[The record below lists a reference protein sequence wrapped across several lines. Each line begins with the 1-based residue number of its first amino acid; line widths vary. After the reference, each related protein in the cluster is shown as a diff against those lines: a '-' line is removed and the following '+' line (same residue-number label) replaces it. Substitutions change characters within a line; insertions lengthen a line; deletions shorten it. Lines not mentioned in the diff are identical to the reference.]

1 MKNKYK
7 HNPDG
12 TTTIF
17 LGGKKY
23 GTKEALVDT
32 EDWEKVKGYRW
43 RFIPGGT
50 ICGYAVSTVP
60 HPDGGMYISPQ
71 GKRRH
76 KRQIQ
81 LRLHHVVLGKPTKG
95 LVTDHIDG
103 NGLNNCKSNL
113 RHVTERQNAH
123 NKPMKSSNTSGFIGV
138 ILRKG
143 KERGKKWTVRIH
155 VQGKLLYLGDY
166 YTKEE
171 AAEAYDK
178 GVVKHR
184 EIINPERQLN
194 FPHKLQ
200 EYLKENQ
207 VETGGA

>member
-17 LGGKKY
+17 IESKKY
-23 GTKEALVDT
+23 GTKEVLIDT
-32 EDWEKVKGYRW
+32 DDWEKVKGYRW
-43 RFIPGGT
+43 HLLLS
-50 ICGYAVSTVP
+50 GYAKVHYAKAHIP
-60 HPDGGMYISPQ
+60 HPDGGTVPHKNGYPRS
-71 GKRRH
+71 RRTVL
-76 KRQIQ
+76 Q
-81 LRLHHVVLGKPTKG
+81 LHHAVLGKPAKG

-113 RHVTERQNAH
+113 RHVTQKQNRENQKMH
-123 NKPMKSSNTSGFIGV
+123 STNTSGF
-138 ILRKG
+138 
-143 KERGKKWTVRIH
+143 RGITFHKRAKNKKWWAKTSVDGRVH
-155 VQGKLLYLGDY
+155 SLGYY

-178 GVVKHR
+178 GVVKYK

-200 EYLKENQ
+200 EYLKERE
-207 VETGGA
+207 VVTGGA